1 VKRILVALDDSD
13 ASHRAARFVNELFSG
28 SEHEVLGLNVSAAP
42 VPWFSPTAG
51 YGVVY
56 PFPEAPAGPLD
67 PEALDRAKEEATR
80 EAAERVADSGLD
92 DAVPLAAVGEVV
104 AEICRAAEEHDVTLI
119 VVGSHDKGAFRRL
132 VSGSVSTT
140 LVHEAPR
147 PVLVVR

>member
-1 VKRILVALDDSD
+1 MHRILVALDDSD
-13 ASHRAARFVNELFSG
+13 ASQRAAQFVNELFRG
-28 SEHEVLGLNVSAAP
+28 TEHEVLGLNVSAAP
-42 VPWFSPTAG
+42 VPWFSPTAD

-56 PFPEAPAGPLD
+56 PFPEAPAGPVD
-67 PEALDRAKEEATR
+67 PEQLADAKAEATR
-80 EAAERVADSGLD
+80 EAAERVADSGLE